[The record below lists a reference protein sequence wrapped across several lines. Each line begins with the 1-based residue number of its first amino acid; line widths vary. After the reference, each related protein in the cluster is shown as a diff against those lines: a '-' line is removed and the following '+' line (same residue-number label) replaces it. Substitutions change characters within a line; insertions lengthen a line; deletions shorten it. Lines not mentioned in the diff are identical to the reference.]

1 LEILSTNIN
10 DIRPRKGKKIND
22 VLNNKSSK
30 DFFSFDLLE
39 NNFFIGILFFP
50 FNDITIN
57 IMDINS
63 NGFIVFLRREE
74 TEHYTGHY
82 LRDIHIEIYKQV
94 DNVSTLVLEMG
105 SNNVVLFKEFLI
117 EYNFSDKKIKFY
129 YYGETKSL
137 ILDSFSPVGIDILG
151 SVNTNIREISFYD
164 VYKPELIVSN
174 DINNWR
180 KNLKDRFE
188 LGTSYNK
195 FQDAYYA
202 YLRGY
207 HKIFK
212 SEDDWNEL
220 GLYIEAPL
228 QEDFK

>member
-1 LEILSTNIN
+1 MEIITINTN
-10 DIRPRKGKKIND
+10 DQRPRKGKKLYD
-22 VLNNKSSK
+22 VLNNKYNK
-30 DFFSFDLLE
+30 DFFSFNIDSS
-39 NNFFIGILFFP
+39 NFFIGILFFP
-50 FNDITIN
+50 FDDITIN
-57 IMDINS
+57 IMDS
-63 NGFIVFLRREE
+63 NEDGFIIYLKREE
-74 TEHYTGHY
+74 IEDYTGHY
-82 LRDIHIEIYKQV
+82 LRNINISVYKQI
-94 DNVSTLVLEMG
+94 NNESTLVLEMG
-105 SNNVVLFKEFLI
+105 SENVVLFKEFLI
-117 EYNFSDKKIKFY
+117 EYDFSLKKIKFY

-137 ILDSFSPVGIDILG
+137 VLDSFSPTMIDIL
-151 SVNTNIREISFYD
+151 SSIDTNIREINFYE

-174 DINNWR
+174 DIVDWR

-195 FQDAYYA
+195 FQDAFYA
-202 YLRGY
+202 YLRNY